1 MLLKEDKDFI
11 NRLEVLEGSQEV
23 EISRLKEMVSQFKDE
38 LKGRDKKIEALT
50 SERADLAEQVQ
61 TREV

>member
-1 MLLKEDKDFI
+1 M
-11 NRLEVLEGSQEV
+11 LEGSQEV